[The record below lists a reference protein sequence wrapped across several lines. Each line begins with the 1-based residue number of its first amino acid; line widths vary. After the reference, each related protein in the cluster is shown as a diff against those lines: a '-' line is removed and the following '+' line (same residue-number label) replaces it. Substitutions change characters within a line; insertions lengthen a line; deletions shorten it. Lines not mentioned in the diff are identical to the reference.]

1 MFDLTTVL
9 LLMLVAVIA
18 LLFWQLRQQSERA
31 HFFAVQFCKQN
42 QLQLL
47 DISRRSGKLSWQ
59 KQGPA
64 WLADYNF
71 GFSSDHEQRYEGT
84 LRMANLQLRKIDTPV
99 FREPKT
105 DISASPDSYQQ
116 GSYYH

>member
-1 MFDLTTVL
+1 MFDLTNVL
-9 LLMLVAVIA
+9 LLMLIAVIA

-31 HFFAVQFCKQN
+31 HYFAVQFCKQN

-47 DISRRSGKLSWQ
+47 DISRRKGKFSWQ
-59 KQGPA
+59 KRGPT

-99 FREPKT
+99 FREPEPAAP
-105 DISASPDSYQQ
+105 ASSTSYEQ
-116 GSYYH
+116 GSYYQ